1 MAALGTLCHCLTALD
16 RRGGR
21 RCQHDSWGLRQTAPA
36 RSWASPHD
44 QLPFPLF
51 LIAAV
56 ASGVL
61 FVALL
66 LLGQKSLCHIDPQ
79 GHSYCPTY
87 VQPATSEETP

>member
-1 MAALGTLCHCLTALD
+1 MAALSTLCHCLTALD
-16 RRGGR
+16 RRDGR
-21 RCQHDSWGLRQTAPA
+21 RCQHDSRGLRQTAPA

-51 LIAAV
+51 ALALAAWV
-56 ASGVL
+56 VL
-61 FVALL
+61 FLGLL
-66 LLGQKSLCHIDPQ
+66 LAGRAGLCHLDPQ